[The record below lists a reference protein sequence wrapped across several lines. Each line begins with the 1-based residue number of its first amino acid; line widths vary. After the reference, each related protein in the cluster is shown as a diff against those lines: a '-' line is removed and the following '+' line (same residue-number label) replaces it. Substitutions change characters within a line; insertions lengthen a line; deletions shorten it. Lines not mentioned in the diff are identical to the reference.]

1 MLFKAK
7 KLWGGVKY
15 SIFFAKNVCF
25 YEIVCLILYICMEY
39 FLQTETHLNYK

>member
-7 KLWGGVKY
+7 KLWGGNFP
-15 SIFFAKNVCF
+15 IFFEKNVCF
-25 YEIVCLILYICMEY
+25 YETNCLILYICMEY